1 VRKFENLLELCILFT
16 SEVLIMNQKSRSR
29 GQANLLKIGITKK
42 DEVEQKPKRRRVTS
56 LAPALVQALVPVEP
70 LSEVPEIGAQKDQF
84 SNIVHLFCAVEK
96 VLNTLHQK
104 KRVPDWETVKESTI
118 RSCGSNLLLS
128 DINRILEIY
137 PDAYTLNWRTIDA
150 DRCLYE
156 LCIKL
161 PYQYLGK
168 LETRSNMFRCI
179 HVLVNSNRK

>member
-1 VRKFENLLELCILFT
+1 
-16 SEVLIMNQKSRSR
+16 MNQKSRSR
-29 GQANLLKIGITKK
+29 GQANLLKIGIIKK
-42 DEVEQKPKRRRVTS
+42 DEVEQKPKRRRVIS
-56 LAPALVQALVPVEP
+56 LAPALVQASVPVEP
-70 LSEVPEIGAQKDQF
+70 LSEVPEVGAQKDQF

-128 DINRILEIY
+128 DINRILQVY
-137 PDAYTLNWRTIDA
+137 PDAYTLNWRALDA
-150 DRCLYE
+150 DRRLYE

-161 PYQYLGK
+161 PYQFLGK

-179 HVLVNSNRK
+179 LVLVRNNRKDI